1 MNEERIGKC
10 LRQVEYMYIYNIFV
24 VICDTDIM

>member
-10 LRQVEYMYIYNIFV
+10 LRQVEDIRGHLWHGYSI
-24 VICDTDIM
+24 TDN

>member
-10 LRQVEYMYIYNIFV
+10 LRQVFFCRIH
-24 VICDTDIM
+24 T